1 MRRRRCAAHT
11 QQTDDRKHVKVA
23 TVVRRRCTIS
33 GKLLW
38 SSRNSARETKPTGKK
53 NGSTAM
59 VMHVVKEDGH
69 APLENVEE
77 LGLVCG
83 TQCFTSAADSDTR
96 VTQNGEG
103 RRQGK
108 VTHNGRSDGE
118 GTGTDGAKAQQ
129 ERDTYGRNME
139 EHVREIGRRHGYSWC
154 WRCCREGHKVVQC
167 VVVVDSAF
175 DDQQNHHQGVQQH
188 RVDGTRG
195 RHGATRLCTTQAGH
209 ERQMDRLR

>member
-1 MRRRRCAAHT
+1 MHLDERSHWEN
-11 QQTDDRKHVKVA
+11 D
-23 TVVRRRCTIS
+23 
-33 GKLLW
+33 G
-38 SSRNSARETKPTGKK
+38 P
-53 NGSTAM
+53 TAM
-59 VMHVVKEDGH
+59 AIHIVG
-69 APLENVEE
+69 NVEE

-83 TQCFTSAADSDTR
+83 TEVLRASAADSDTR
-96 VTQNGEG
+96 VKQNGEG

-118 GTGTDGAKAQQ
+118 GTGHGWREGATGKGHLMGGNK
-129 ERDTYGRNME
+129 EENGRDS
-139 EHVREIGRRHGYSWC
+139 GRRDGHSWC
-154 WRCCREGHKVVQC
+154 WRCCREGHKVAQR